1 MQAQATAQLI
11 KDEAAL
17 FLGRRPTDEEM
28 EWALPRAQKK
38 LAWILEREGDAGGVR
53 QQPWYLGKLVE
64 EAIVEETFS
73 QYTLARC
80 MEIEAQRQAAAACE
94 KEKGHPL
101 TDDPTTPPLYAGEMR
116 FVNPSQ
122 NNKTRRMTNE
132 VINLEA

>member
-1 MQAQATAQLI
+1 MQAAIQLI

-28 EWALPRAQKK
+28 KWALPRAQKK
-38 LAWILEREGDAGGVR
+38 LAWIIEREGDEGGVR

-64 EAIVEETFS
+64 EAIVEEEFS

-80 MEIEAQRQAAAACE
+80 MEIEAQRQAAAAGE

-122 NNKTRRMTNE
+122 TNKTRRMTNE